1 MYHKDSP
8 RKCTYLQVPQHP
20 QILAEILKPN
30 LARTMAMVT
39 ATEAVKQK
47 QGLLLAAYSR
57 EYGCT
62 VPLGQNFGGTGDSRF
77 CPPLLQS
84 SCPP

>member
-1 MYHKDSP
+1 
-8 RKCTYLQVPQHP
+8 
-20 QILAEILKPN
+20 
-30 LARTMAMVT
+30 
-39 ATEAVKQK
+39 
-47 QGLLLAAYSR
+47 
-57 EYGCT
+57 